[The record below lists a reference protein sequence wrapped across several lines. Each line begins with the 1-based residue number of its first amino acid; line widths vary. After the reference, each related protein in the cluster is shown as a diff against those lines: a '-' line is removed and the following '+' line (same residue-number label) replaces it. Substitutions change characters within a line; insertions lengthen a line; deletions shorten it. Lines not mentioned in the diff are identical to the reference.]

1 MQTEEGVKSFFFYQ
15 FVTSPPAHND
25 FISYKIL
32 QIDIEV
38 ISYIFY
44 ISYKILWVA
53 WQAYKSNSNLL
64 PFIRAAA
71 IVACMRKYVDGISL
85 NVPSLSPY

>member
-15 FVTSPPAHND
+15 FLTSPPAHND

-44 ISYKILWVA
+44 ISYKIL
-53 WQAYKSNSNLL
+53 
-64 PFIRAAA
+64 
-71 IVACMRKYVDGISL
+71 
-85 NVPSLSPY
+85 